1 MDGYVWGEW
10 WRCRRRWRGKAGAVK
25 KHVWCTFRLPG
36 VVEQHSESLKH
47 HCKCRASLLAL
58 LTAQIVPQ
66 IIRRQ
71 TAEICI
77 PEPLR
82 TAGLCRL
89 IPAAW
94 CACFIEPCYTPSYK
108 PSRDILE
115 TEVSINALPTSW
127 MSRHRDTHWRN
138 QQCIFAILTD
148 SLRGT
153 SGKIGTIQRR
163 LAWPLRKDDTHK
175 SRSVTIFLK
184 ISRGT
189 MGRWGR
195 TIFYSNTSRGTR
207 GGGDGRAARGAGV

>member
-1 MDGYVWGEW
+1 M
-10 WRCRRRWRGKAGAVK
+10 
-25 KHVWCTFRLPG
+25 P
-36 VVEQHSESLKH
+36 
-47 HCKCRASLLAL
+47 AL
-58 LTAQIVPQ
+58 LTAQVAPQ

-82 TAGLCRL
+82 TAGLCLR

-94 CACFIEPCYTPSYK
+94 CACFILPCYNPSYK
-108 PSRDILE
+108 PSRDISE
-115 TEVSINALPTSW
+115 TEVSSNALPTSW
-127 MSRHRDTHWRN
+127 MSRHRDTHWRHH
-138 QQCIFAILTD
+138 QCLFVILMD

-184 ISRGT
+184 TSRGT
-189 MGRWGR
+189 RGDGGR

-207 GGGDGRAARGAGV
+207 GEGTDAQHGERVCESLRGVACGGRARTGRKRMHGEEGEQGLRKGLSMRRGCARGGG